1 MCYRS
6 PYYYSY
12 DNLKKGMMCW
22 FQWFPCVV
30 SFPCSF
36 TNERIEVAVHS
47 KMSLLVWLRFLMV
60 EMLLLLREISR
71 EITMKPLKYFPVK
84 WQWKVFFRQCSMY
97 QPGSTNTM
105 WQSHDAYIQL
115 ITTVVQT
122 LPKASELFYANSM
135 HCGSFWFFCILKS
148 LYVLSFFLHRMKFNH
163 SFLRLVA
170 PDKRHKRFGLI
181 SCSYLVWIQCFHL
194 YVLFC
199 SVSFGRWL

>member
-1 MCYRS
+1 MLCIHIFWSFEALCYEGFNFHFNSLRMCYRS

-148 LYVLSFFLHRMKFNH
+148 LYVLSFFYTGWSSIIHFWDLLH
-163 SFLRLVA
+163 
-170 PDKRHKRFGLI
+170 PI
-181 SCSYLVWIQCFHL
+181 SATNG
-194 YVLFC
+194 
-199 SVSFGRWL
+199 SV